1 MRLELWGEPVVSQTV
16 RLDVFIVILSLHFKI
31 KIYMGLAFKMI
42 PEFSHLLIYRGSKA
56 LC

>member
-42 PEFSHLLIYRGSKA
+42 P
-56 LC
+56 